1 MNEQKTEFSDYVNS
15 LRRRRPLILAIW
27 LPGIILTVLFAVGL
41 PSKFVS
47 TAAFQLKTQL
57 NEPNNKNNNTIDS
70 TKEDDYAD
78 RYVSG
83 LTDAVLGSSE
93 LRAALGTLAPY
104 PWLKDDPDSVLKK
117 LQGDVD
123 VEMETQKILDPV
135 TGLERKVNTGFTVS
149 YENRDPRTAQKVAAW
164 LANAFI
170 MQGRRAA
177 AAPVYKQSAFYAA
190 EADRQRAKMADTEAS
205 LAKFK
210 QENYAQLPDTVQENI
225 SLVNLTEQELQTVE
239 RDLLTQ
245 QQNRTFILQQLQQ
258 ARSASANQDTLNALE
273 AEYAKKAQIYD
284 PSYPDMIEL
293 RQQIDAMK
301 GGYLTAGTSSDLQAQ
316 LDEERTQLAQ
326 LRQRYSEDYP
336 DVKRLERTVKDLEAR
351 VASGER
357 KDTRAE
363 PIETPAVV
371 QLTTQLNGQETQ
383 ISALEG
389 QRAALRDKLAKLQG
403 RLQSTPEVERAYD
416 TLNRDSDTAKQEYD
430 QLLSDRMD
438 ADVRAA
444 GIMNGAADPFRLV
457 GDPEVPDKS
466 TKPPR
471 LGIAL
476 IGLIGA
482 TLLASMAALGA
493 TALDF
498 SVRGRRD
505 LAVLLDVTPL
515 AVVPLIRN
523 AETAQRRRRRM
534 AAVAAATVIAVPA
547 LYLLIHFAAP

>member
-1 MNEQKTEFSDYVNS
+1 MSEQKTEFSDYVNS
-15 LRRRRPLILAIW
+15 LRRRRPLILGIW
-27 LPGIILTVLFAVGL
+27 LPGIVLTLLFVVGL
-41 PSKFVS
+41 PSKYVS
-47 TAAFQLKTQL
+47 LATFQLKTQL
-57 NEPNNKNNNTIDS
+57 NDSNNKNNNTIDS

-83 LTDAVLGSSE
+83 LTDAVLGSAE
-93 LRAALGTLAPY
+93 LRAALTTLVPY

-123 VEMETQKILDPV
+123 VEMQTQKILDPL
-135 TGLERKVNTGFTVS
+135 TGLERKVNTGFTVG

-190 EADRQRAKMADTEAS
+190 EADRQRAKMAAGEAS

-210 QENYAQLPDTVQENI
+210 QENYAQLPDSVQENI
-225 SLVNLTEQELQTVE
+225 SLENLTEQELQSVE

-273 AEYAKKAQIYD
+273 AEYAKKSQIYD

-301 GGYLTAGTSSDLQAQ
+301 GGYLTAGTSSDLGAQ
-316 LDEERTQLAQ
+316 LAEERTHLAQ
-326 LRQRYSEDYP
+326 LRQHYSEDYP
-336 DVKRLERTVKDLEAR
+336 DVKTLERTIKDLEAR
-351 VASGER
+351 VASGEK

-363 PIETPAVV
+363 PVQTPAVV
-371 QLTTQLNGQETQ
+371 QLTTQLNGEETQ
-383 ISALEG
+383 IAALEG
-389 QRAALRDKLAKLQG
+389 QRAALRDKLSKLQG

-416 TLNRDSDTAKQEYD
+416 TLNRDSNTAKQQYD
-430 QLLSDRMD
+430 QLISDRMD
-438 ADVRAA
+438 ADLRAA
-444 GIMNGAADPFRLV
+444 GIMNGAADPFRLL
-457 GDPEVPDKS
+457 GDPGVPEKS

-476 IGLIGA
+476 IGLIAA

-493 TALDF
+493 GALDF

-505 LAVLLDVTPL
+505 LMALLEVTPL

-523 AETAQRRRRRM
+523 AEFAQRRRRRV